1 MTLRNRKL
9 GPRPTHH
16 KTVSRL
22 LPGSGAAYARRV
34 AGAALIALLSGLAAC
49 NRSPEVGAAP
59 KPPSVTVVAVAQ
71 RSVPVYGQYVGQT
84 EAVKTVE
91 VRARVEGFIERQVT
105 PDGADVKAG
114 DLLFTIDPRPL
125 EAALRQ
131 AEANV
136 ARDTAALHQAE
147 AAVAQREADVRQAQA
162 NVERDLVQVENARA
176 QDGRYHKLFQQ
187 ELVAKE
193 QYDQVRTNMTAL
205 EATVQADRAALENA
219 RAALAASRAAIENA
233 RAAVR
238 ADEAAADSARLQ
250 LGYTSIM
257 SPLDGRMGRAEV
269 RVGALVGKGD
279 ATLLATVSTLDPMY
293 VNFSVSER
301 EALSVWG
308 RRRAEM
314 QARPSSSGITMTLPD
329 DSAYPH
335 DGRLDFV
342 DRAVDPRTGT
352 LALRAAF
359 PNPARMLQ
367 PGQYV
372 RLRILLAERPDA
384 LVVPQAAIQESQ
396 GSASLFVVAP
406 DQTVQART
414 VRMGP
419 RVGPL
424 WVVEEGVKPGEH
436 VVVKGLQQ
444 IRAGM
449 RVEPILESPL
459 PTPRR

>member
-1 MTLRNRKL
+1 MTGARKPVTEPDRRQRMTRL
-9 GPRPTHH
+9 
-16 KTVSRL
+16 VRL
-22 LPGSGAAYARRV
+22 LGGI
-34 AGAALIALLSGLAAC
+34 ALIVILSGLAAC
-49 NRSPEVGAAP
+49 DRSPQVSAAP
-59 KPPSVTVVAVAQ
+59 KPPAVTVVAVAQ

-91 VRARVEGFIERQVT
+91 VRARVEGFIERQVV
-105 PDGADVKAG
+105 PDGAEVKAG
-114 DLLFTIDPRPL
+114 DLLFVIDPRPF

-136 ARDTAALHQAE
+136 ARDTAQLRQAE
-147 AAVAQREADVRQAQA
+147 AALTQREADVRQAQA
-162 NVERDLVQVENARA
+162 NLERDLAQVENART
-176 QDGRYHKLFQQ
+176 QEGRYRTLVQQ
-187 ELVAKE
+187 GLIARE
-193 QYDQVRTNMTAL
+193 QYDQIRTNLTAL

-233 RAAVR
+233 RASIR
-238 ADEAAADSARLQ
+238 AGEAAADNARLQ
-250 LGYTSIM
+250 LGYTAIK

-269 RVGALVGKGD
+269 RVGALVGKGE

-293 VNFSVSER
+293 VNWSVSER

-314 QARPSSSGITMTLPD
+314 QARPISSGITMTLPD

-406 DQTVQART
+406 DRTVQARP

-444 IRAGM
+444 IRTGS
-449 RVEPILESPL
+449 RVEPILEALP
-459 PTPRR
+459 PTPGS

>member
-1 MTLRNRKL
+1 M
-9 GPRPTHH
+9 
-16 KTVSRL
+16 
-22 LPGSGAAYARRV
+22 
-34 AGAALIALLSGLAAC
+34 ALIAVLSGLVAC
-49 NRSPEVGAAP
+49 DRSPQVSAAP
-59 KPPSVTVVAVAQ
+59 KPPAVTVVAVAQ

-91 VRARVEGFIERQVT
+91 VRARVEGFIERQVAA
-105 PDGADVKAG
+105 DGADVKAG
-114 DLLFTIDPRPL
+114 DPLFVIDPRPF

-136 ARDTAALHQAE
+136 ARDTAQLRQAE
-147 AAVAQREADVRQAQA
+147 AALTQREADVQQAQA
-162 NVERDLVQVENARA
+162 NIDRDLAQVENART
-176 QDGRYHKLFQQ
+176 QEGRYRTLVQQ
-187 ELVAKE
+187 GLIARE
-193 QYDQVRTNMTAL
+193 QYDQIRTNMTAL

-233 RAAVR
+233 RASIR
-238 ADEAAADSARLQ
+238 ADEAAADNARLQ
-250 LGYTSIM
+250 LGYTAVK

-269 RVGALVGKGD
+269 RVGALVGKGE

-293 VNFSVSER
+293 VNWSVSER

-314 QARPSSSGITMTLPD
+314 QARPASSGITMTLPD
-329 DSAYPH
+329 DSAYPQG
-335 DGRLDFV
+335 GRLDFV

-372 RLRILLAERPDA
+372 RLRVLLAERPDA
-384 LVVPQAAIQESQ
+384 LLVPQAAIQESQ
-396 GSASLFVVAP
+396 GSASLFVIAP

-419 RVGPL
+419 RVGAL
-424 WVVEEGVKPGEH
+424 WVVEDGVKPGEH

-444 IRAGM
+444 IRAGI
-449 RVEPILESPL
+449 RVEPTLETL
-459 PTPRR
+459 PPATGG